1 MRRGYRWR
9 GALFVHDV
17 GLIEEII
24 VKKQLNDLLESL
36 VGYKFQKPKP
46 KPKVRFVKEPAPR
59 FSRLLRFS
67 YFYDLCSRSAS
78 IPGNIVE
85 CGVGR
90 GESLL
95 FLCVS
100 SFILSPNKVIYALD
114 SFKGLPSLTK
124 EDKPELLP
132 DGMKE
137 GSHSWSK
144 ESVIDY
150 LLASGLEKEFI
161 DKKIRF
167 IEGYLSELS
176 HEISQRRHFNAPP

>member
-1 MRRGYRWR
+1 M
-9 GALFVHDV
+9 
-17 GLIEEII
+17 
-24 VKKQLNDLLESL
+24 KKQLNDLLESL
-36 VGYKFQKPKP
+36 VGYKFQKP

-100 SFILSPNKVIYALD
+100 SFFYRQTKLSTLSIPLKA
-114 SFKGLPSLTK
+114 F
-124 EDKPELLP
+124 LP
-132 DGMKE
+132 DE
-137 GSHSWSK
+137 G
-144 ESVIDY
+144 
-150 LLASGLEKEFI
+150 G
-161 DKKIRF
+161 
-167 IEGYLSELS
+167 
-176 HEISQRRHFNAPP
+176 